1 MNILYVANLGTNR
14 ASGVNVVVPQ
24 HMKYQAKH
32 ANIGF
37 YNLQMISMPIDG
49 TVHVLDRS
57 EYPEFDLSKF
67 PVPFNLPDL
76 VVFHDIFSSLTFCKI
91 AKELQKKNVP
101 YIVVPHGCFTH
112 SAIKR
117 GKIKKVAA
125 LHTIYKT
132 LVYKSD
138 AIQYLTEDERK
149 NSYVKHNS
157 IIVPNGTLI
166 PEKLELEKDKV
177 KNISF
182 VYIGRKDIY
191 HKGIDYLLEACSLAA
206 DVMRKNGATL
216 TLYGPDRKGS
226 FSEIDKIISE
236 YKINDFVFNKDGI
249 FDQEKEEVLK
259 KSSVFVLTSRLEGQ
273 PIALLEACAY
283 SLPVLVTPGTNV
295 SEEIERFNCG
305 WVASLSGESIAN
317 QIVHIINNKA
327 EIPKR
332 SRNAINYVSKLYNWD
347 IVAKSAINQYKS
359 VIENYH
365 KK

>member
-1 MNILYVANLGTNR
+1 
-14 ASGVNVVVPQ
+14 
-24 HMKYQAKH
+24 
-32 ANIGF
+32 
-37 YNLQMISMPIDG
+37 
-49 TVHVLDRS
+49 
-57 EYPEFDLSKF
+57 
-67 PVPFNLPDL
+67 
-76 VVFHDIFSSLTFCKI
+76 
-91 AKELQKKNVP
+91 
-101 YIVVPHGCFTH
+101 
-112 SAIKR
+112 
-117 GKIKKVAA
+117 VAA

-182 VYIGRKDIY
+182 VYIGRKDI
-191 HKGIDYLLEACSLAA
+191 HIKGIDILLEAFSLAA
-206 DVMRKNGATL
+206 NVMRASSATL

-226 FSEIDKIISE
+226 FTEIDKIISK
-236 YKINDFVFNKDGI
+236 YKIDDFVCNKDGV
-249 FDQEKEEVLK
+249 FDEEKEKTLK
-259 KSSVFVLTSRLEGQ
+259 NSTVFVQTSRTEGH
-273 PIALLEACAY
+273 PIGLIEACAHG
-283 SLPVLVTPGTNV
+283 LPVLVTPGTSV
-295 SEEIERFNCG
+295 SKEVQSFNCG